1 MGTINGPLK
10 LSYEAG
16 KEPRGQVL
24 PPGRSNGFPE
34 YRFGTDRIT
43 SLQRRLRTCFV
54 SFPFVPRRLISAQRS
69 GLTLKSTCMPAVTA
83 WRSKPRRNAINTVV
97 AQDDKITVTIDLNV
111 RDC

>member
-54 SFPFVPRRLISAQRS
+54 SFRATPFDFGAEEWLNLEVYLHARGN
-69 GLTLKSTCMPAVTA
+69 GLEIETPAKRPA
-83 WRSKPRRNAINTVV
+83 YPPAP
-97 AQDDKITVTIDLNV
+97 D
-111 RDC
+111 